1 MSEQKTVGKMLRL
14 LRLLVFNVSKPIAVV
29 AQRSDMSIRTVYRY
43 LETFKSAGMT
53 VTRRYGTVYTVE
65 LGVLEDP
72 DEAGKPNNEALKKLE
87 KGIILQ
93 KPCQDLKMPRDT
105 YQVLEQMDEEKI
117 LDDAPYLKRAVAN
130 VSLLQNAVEMGRKV
144 KVTYDSNRWG
154 KRMTRV
160 IEPYDF
166 FFYYNYVWCYDCDK
180 KKNLPLRISRM
191 GEVNIT
197 DEPWSH
203 GQRHNKQVIDAFG
216 CWGHTTM
223 HIKLRMTMQAR
234 NLMTEAHP
242 LSMIDMKEDT
252 RYKDGKR
259 WILETNVCSYEG
271 LTRYIMGM
279 LDEIEILEGEGLKE
293 YIQEWREK
301 ISAVEI

>member
-93 KPCQDLKMPRDT
+93 KPCQDQKMPRDT

-154 KRMTRV
+154 KRMTRL
-160 IEPYDF
+160 IEDIKADPIRYS
-166 FFYYNYVWCYDCDK
+166 YP
-180 KKNLPLRISRM
+180 NLTSFA
-191 GEVNIT
+191 
-197 DEPWSH
+197 S
-203 GQRHNKQVIDAFG
+203 
-216 CWGHTTM
+216 
-223 HIKLRMTMQAR
+223 
-234 NLMTEAHP
+234 
-242 LSMIDMKEDT
+242 
-252 RYKDGKR
+252 
-259 WILETNVCSYEG
+259 
-271 LTRYIMGM
+271 
-279 LDEIEILEGEGLKE
+279 
-293 YIQEWREK
+293 
-301 ISAVEI
+301 